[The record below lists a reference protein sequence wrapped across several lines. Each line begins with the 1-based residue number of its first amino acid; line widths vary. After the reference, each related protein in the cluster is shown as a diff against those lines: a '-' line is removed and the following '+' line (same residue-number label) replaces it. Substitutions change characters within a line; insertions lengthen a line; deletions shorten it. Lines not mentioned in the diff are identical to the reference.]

1 MSQSAAPVVE
11 PTDDVKSIACNIEL
25 VIFDI
30 DGVFTDGGLYRSD
43 DGQETKRF
51 HATDGLGIRMLADAG
66 VTLGVITGRTSKV
79 VEHRCK
85 ELQIEHVY
93 QGQKDK
99 LGAFETLAAKLDL
112 QHAQIAYMGD
122 DIIDMPVMKRA
133 GLALTVPGACAEIA
147 DMAHWTSQRR
157 GGNGAVREAC
167 ELLLKSKNLYEKAI
181 ARYMV

>member
-1 MSQSAAPVVE
+1 
-11 PTDDVKSIACNIEL
+11 
-25 VIFDI
+25 
-30 DGVFTDGGLYRSD
+30 
-43 DGQETKRF
+43 
-51 HATDGLGIRMLADAG
+51 MLADAG

-99 LGAFETLAAKLDL
+99 LGAFETLTAELKLD
-112 QHAQIAYMGD
+112 HANVAYMGD

-147 DMAHWTSQRR
+147 EMAHWTSQRP

-167 ELLLKSKNLYEKAI
+167 EMLLKSKGLYEKAI
-181 ARYMV
+181 ARYLV